1 MKGAWV
7 NHHPTYHP
15 YHAGCRPADMLCPAQ
30 VALLRLHDITSSV
43 NPENGVNMHDASNG
57 STNVTCRLLVASNFV
72 GPLVG
77 KQGSVIKAIRES
89 SGANV
94 RILQDVPACS
104 QLGDE
109 VVQVLVRNQQNLF
122 QG

>member
-1 MKGAWV
+1 
-7 NHHPTYHP
+7 
-15 YHAGCRPADMLCPAQ
+15 MLCPAQ

-43 NPENGVNMHDASNG
+43 NPDNDDVMHDATNG
-57 STNVTCRLLVASNFV
+57 SANVTCRLLVSSVFV

-109 VVQVLVRNQQNLF
+109 VIQVLHEQYAQCPTHVVCAHRLLATRSR
-122 QG
+122 